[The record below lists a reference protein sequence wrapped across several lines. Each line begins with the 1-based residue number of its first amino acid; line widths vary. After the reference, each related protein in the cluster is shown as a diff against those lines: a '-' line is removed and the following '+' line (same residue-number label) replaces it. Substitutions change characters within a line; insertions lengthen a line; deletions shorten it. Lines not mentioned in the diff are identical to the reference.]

1 MPSGRLLV
9 TTPWNDTELND
20 NGRDYHQK
28 CAPPSLTTSE
38 VGMPATIASV
48 LDEYL
53 TGLRRN
59 GLKPATLRAYGGDL
73 GAAAA
78 TFP

>member
-1 MPSGRLLV
+1 
-9 TTPWNDTELND
+9 
-20 NGRDYHQK
+20 
-28 CAPPSLTTSE
+28 
-38 VGMPATIASV
+38 MPATIASV